1 MDGFGEGYSSSRR
14 RRHMAAVR
22 DLALPTAKIR
32 DSLRVSSLSVPASYR
47 TVYAISS
54 RRVRWL
60 TVEPW
65 VSVSLATGKPLG
77 SRLRPVAPLEI
88 ASEFFSSKF
97 PPANGGKE
105 KAKYQYCKIA
115 DRFCGADGLR
125 SRPPPPQLQ
134 GKFLRRGM
142 VVQGGWRNGWPR
154 VDVSD
159 SKGRE
164 LGAGGKGD

>member
-14 RRHMAAVR
+14 DRLRADLR

-65 VSVSLATGKPLG
+65 VSVSLATGKC
-77 SRLRPVAPLEI
+77 PVAPLEF
-88 ASEFFSSKF
+88 ASEFFAARK

-105 KAKYQYCKIA
+105 KAKYQYCEIA
-115 DRFCGADGLR
+115 DRFCGAVHGRLQ
-125 SRPPPPQLQ
+125 SGCMHHPAPP
-134 GKFLRRGM
+134 RNCRGIFCD
-142 VVQGGWRNGWPR
+142 GGWMYR
-154 VDVSD
+154 V
-159 SKGRE
+159 E
-164 LGAGGKGD
+164 GGMGGPGGCK